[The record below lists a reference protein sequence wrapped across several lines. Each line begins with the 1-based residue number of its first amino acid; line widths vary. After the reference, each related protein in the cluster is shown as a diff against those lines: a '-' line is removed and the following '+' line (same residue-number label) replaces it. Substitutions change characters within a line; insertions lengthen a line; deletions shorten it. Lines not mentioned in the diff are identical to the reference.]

1 MLNLI
6 KAALVFLGI
15 LSLSTSNSFALAPEW
30 KVYRDVFEKG
40 DCARI
45 IRELGAI
52 QQAVPEPH
60 GDFWS
65 KSMMFLGKCLLK
77 ENQPEKAKKF
87 ILLAAKGVHSDV
99 ALFHLIQA
107 NIKSGEKSQALEN
120 ISQLLQQPKH
130 VFYLARIRNL
140 LRENFNSEDERKM
153 LFHFLSQHREH
164 PEFFL
169 HDAKLHQLFIT
180 QSDLFKQPVNKKLR
194 LLGWQYPEDEKTA
207 NKKKNT
213 DFLEKSR
220 LYLVGV

>member
-15 LSLSTSNSFALAPEW
+15 LLLSTSKSLALAPEW

-99 ALFHLIQA
+99 ALFHLIQE
-107 NIKSGEKSQALEN
+107 NIKS
-120 ISQLLQQPKH
+120 
-130 VFYLARIRNL
+130 
-140 LRENFNSEDERKM
+140 
-153 LFHFLSQHREH
+153 
-164 PEFFL
+164 
-169 HDAKLHQLFIT
+169 
-180 QSDLFKQPVNKKLR
+180 
-194 LLGWQYPEDEKTA
+194 
-207 NKKKNT
+207 
-213 DFLEKSR
+213 
-220 LYLVGV
+220 